1 MKRANTPDGQPLET
15 AKQSEVISV
24 SQMYKADAA
33 AVAAGVPG
41 VTLMQNAGQAIFDAL
56 VVRWDPQPVLVLC
69 GPGNNGGDGF
79 VVAQL
84 LNDAGWPVELALLGD
99 IARLTGD
106 AAHHAKL
113 WQGATQAFDS
123 AAVEGKGLII
133 DAMFGAGLSRALDGR
148 AAMMVRAVN
157 RAVEAGTAEVIA
169 VDVPSGISGDSGAV
183 LGELYIKAALTVTFF
198 RPKVGH
204 LLLPGRGA
212 AGEVVVADIG
222 NPETVLES
230 LGVSCF
236 RNSPELWRDSFPLKT
251 AEQHKYSAGHALVAG
266 GGEMTGAAR
275 LAARAALRM
284 GAGLVSIAAPRAAL
298 QTYALS
304 SASFIT
310 LPSDTAD
317 ELENILRDPRKNA
330 VLIGPGFGVTEH
342 LKVLV
347 PAILR
352 RQRATVLDA
361 DALSVFGTEPESL
374 FKAISS
380 STVLTPHDGEF
391 RQVFPDIKGDRL
403 IRARKAA
410 ARSGAVV
417 VLKGSDTVVAAP
429 DGRAVINDNAPPHL
443 ATAGSGDV
451 LAGLILGLLA
461 QGMAPF
467 DAAAAAVWI
476 HGALGAQLGVGLISE
491 DLPDA
496 VPAVLV
502 SLIAGF

>member
-1 MKRANTPDGQPLET
+1 MAANH
-15 AKQSEVISV
+15 SEVISV

-41 VTLMQNAGQAIFDAL
+41 TTLMQNAGQAIFEAITA
-56 VVRWDPQPVLVLC
+56 RWSVQAVLVLC

-79 VVAQL
+79 VVARL
-84 LNDAGWPVELALLGD
+84 LKEAGWPVELALLGD
-99 IARLTGD
+99 ISRLTGD

-113 WQGATQAFDS
+113 WQGKTQSFDPAFI
-123 AAVEGKGLII
+123 EGKGLIV
-133 DAMFGAGLSRALDGR
+133 DAMFGAGLTRALDGQ
-148 AAMMVRAVN
+148 AAMMVRAVR
-157 RAVEAGTAEVIA
+157 RAVDSGTAEVVA

-183 LGELYIKAALTVTFF
+183 LGELHLQAKLTVTFF

-204 LLLPGRGA
+204 LLLPGRAA

-222 NPETVLES
+222 IPDAVLEK
-230 LGVSCF
+230 LGVTCF
-236 RNSPELWRDSFPLKT
+236 RNGPEIWKERFPLKT

-275 LAARAALRM
+275 LAARAALRI
-284 GAGLVSIAAPRAAL
+284 GAGLVSIAAPRPAL

-310 LPSDTAD
+310 LPSDSAE
-317 ELENILRDPRKNA
+317 ELDNILRDPRKNA
-330 VLIGPGFGVTEH
+330 VLIGPGFGVTEQ
-342 LKVLV
+342 LKSLV
-347 PAILR
+347 PVILR

-361 DALSVFGTEPESL
+361 DALSVFSPEPEKL
-374 FKAISS
+374 FKAMTSS
-380 STVLTPHDGEF
+380 AVLTPHDGEF
-391 RQVFPDIKGDRL
+391 KQLFPDIGGDRL
-403 IRARKAA
+403 ARARAAA

-451 LAGLILGLLA
+451 LAGMILGLLA
-461 QGMAPF
+461 QGMTPF

-476 HGALGAQLGVGLISE
+476 HGALGTHLGVGLISE
-491 DLPDA
+491 DLPEA
-496 VPAVLV
+496 LPAVLT

>member
-1 MKRANTPDGQPLET
+1 MKHASAVRGLREPPAQY
-15 AKQSEVISV
+15 AEVISV

-33 AVAAGVPG
+33 AVSAGVAG
-41 VTLMQNAGQAIFDAL
+41 TTLMENAGQAIFDAIAA
-56 VVRWDPQPVLVLC
+56 RWRPRPVLVLC

-79 VVAQL
+79 VVARL
-84 LNDAGWPVELALLGD
+84 LREAGWPVELALLGD
-99 IARLTGD
+99 LSRLTGD

-113 WQGATQAFDS
+113 WPGKTAPFDA
-123 AAVEGKGLII
+123 AAVEGRALIV

-157 RAVEAGTAEVIA
+157 RAVEAGTAEVVA

-183 LGELYIKAALTVTFF
+183 LGELHLRAKLTVTFY

-204 LLLPGRGA
+204 LLLPGRAA

-222 NPETVLES
+222 IPDDVLEK
-230 LGVSCF
+230 LGVTCF
-236 RNSPELWRDSFPLKT
+236 RNGPDIWRDSFPIKS
-251 AEQHKYSAGHALVAG
+251 AEQHKYSSGHALMVG

-275 LAARAALRM
+275 LAAKAALRI
-284 GAGLVSIAAPRAAL
+284 GAGLVSIAAPRSAL

-310 LPSDTAD
+310 LANDSAD

-330 VLIGPGFGVTEH
+330 VAIGPGFGVTDH
-342 LKVLV
+342 LRMLV
-347 PAILR
+347 PTILR

-361 DALSVFGTEPESL
+361 DALSVFAEEPEKL
-374 FKAISS
+374 FEAITS

-391 RQVFPDIKGDRL
+391 RQLFPDINGDRL
-403 IRARKAA
+403 LRARAA
-410 ARSGAVV
+410 AVRSGAVV

-429 DGRAVINDNAPPHL
+429 DGRAVINDNASPYL

-451 LAGLILGLLA
+451 LTGLILGLLA
-461 QGMAPF
+461 QAMPPF
-467 DAAAAAVWI
+467 DAAASAVWL
-476 HGALGAQLGVGLISE
+476 HGALGTHLGAGLISD

-496 VPAVLV
+496 VPAVLA
-502 SLIAGF
+502 SLLAGF